1 MPTKMALEQSPESQ
15 NRSRKAQGAMG
26 RALKQVEALPE
37 AQAQTL
43 IASDKDLDRDPEAGT
58 A

>member
-1 MPTKMALEQSPESQ
+1 VLNTLDNAET
-15 NRSRKAQGAMG
+15 RSRAMG

-43 IASDKDLDRDPEAGT
+43 IAPDKDLDRDPETGNA
-58 A
+58 